1 MSSRIDDYHHIPR
14 MNTENPS
21 WAVEAWNWLRAND
34 LPNWAALA
42 FTAILWPLALFF
54 WQRRRV
60 QSVPGLEVHFV
71 PGTIAIGTSSHSA
84 VDIRFTNHTGSVAYI
99 SGVRIKDCSPSFAVP
114 IDAARD
120 VAANS
125 YHLKFISP
133 SGLFELREVTLQTS
147 TSAQTCMPISAAL
160 STEFY
165 THKTSWLARRLR
177 QRKYF
182 IIEYTAMVGTT
193 RYAVATYY

>member
-1 MSSRIDDYHHIPR
+1 
-14 MNTENPS
+14 MNSENAS
-21 WAVEAWNWLRAND
+21 WIITAWNWLHAND
-34 LPNWAALA
+34 LPNWVALI

-71 PGTIAIGTSSHSA
+71 PGNISIGTVPHSA
-84 VDIRFTNHTGSVAYI
+84 VDIRFTNHTGSVAYV
-99 SGVRIKDCSPSFAVP
+99 SGARIKVCSSAFSVP

-120 VAANS
+120 VGDDS
-125 YHLKFISP
+125 YHLKFISA
-133 SGLFELREVTLQTS
+133 SSTFELCEVTLQTS
-147 TSAQTCMPISAAL
+147 ESAQTCMPVAATMP
-160 STEFY
+160 TEFY
-165 THKTSWLARRLR
+165 THRTSWFARRLR

-182 IIEYTAMVGTT
+182 ILEYTAMVGTT

>member
-1 MSSRIDDYHHIPR
+1 MTTD
-14 MNTENPS
+14 NTS
-21 WAVEAWNWLRAND
+21 WAFEAWNWLRAND
-34 LPNWAALA
+34 LPNWLALA

-54 WQRRRV
+54 WHRRRV

-71 PGTIAIGTSSHSA
+71 PGTITIGTSSHSA

-99 SGVRIKDCSPSFAVP
+99 SGVRIKDCAPSFAVP

-133 SGLFELREVTLQTS
+133 SGSFELREVTLQTS
-147 TSAQTCMPISAAL
+147 NSAQTCMPIAAPL
-160 STEFY
+160 STDFY
-165 THKTSWLARRLR
+165 THKTSWLARRFR
-177 QRKYF
+177 HHKYF
-182 IIEYTAMVGTT
+182 VLEYTAMVGTA

>member
-1 MSSRIDDYHHIPR
+1 
-14 MNTENPS
+14 MNTDNPS
-21 WAVEAWNWLRAND
+21 WFVEAWNWLRAND
-34 LPNWAALA
+34 LPNWVALA

-71 PGTIAIGTSSHSA
+71 PGTITIGASEHSA
-84 VDIRFTNHTGSVAYI
+84 VDVRFTNHTGSVAYI
-99 SGVRIKDCSPSFAVP
+99 SGVRIKNCSPSFVVP

-125 YHLKFISP
+125 YHLKFISS
-133 SGLFELREVTLQTS
+133 SGMFELREVTLQTN

-165 THKTSWLARRLR
+165 THKTSWLARRMHR
-177 QRKYF
+177 RKYF
-182 IIEYTAMVGTT
+182 ILEYTAMVGTT